1 MTNEGLE
8 REITTLLASVNRIA
22 GYPLSLV
29 CTEQGLLVAAAGDA
43 RRTEI
48 VGGLTSLFDDIVRR
62 ATRDL
67 GFSRVDE
74 LTLTD
79 ADGTRYV
86 IRPLPLHAGS
96 RLFLVVLV
104 PQKNTWR
111 KYTNLLCTQLTA
123 LLDPFMKQAAPEGG
137 HDG

>member
-8 REITTLLASVNRIA
+8 RDITSLLASVNRIA

-29 CTEQGLLVAAAGDA
+29 CTEQGLLLAAAGDA

-48 VGGLTSLFDDIVRR
+48 MGGLTSLFDDIVSR

-67 GFSRVDE
+67 GFTRVDE

-79 ADGTRYV
+79 SDGTRYV
-86 IRPLPLHAGS
+86 IRPLPMRIDA

-104 PQKNTWR
+104 PQKVSWR
-111 KYTNLLCTQLTA
+111 KYTNLLCTQLSA
-123 LLDPFMKQAAPEGG
+123 LLEPFMRQATPGG
-137 HDG
+137 VQDV